1 VTDDAGVCTKPDPA
15 PAAAETA
22 REPDGKWKRGRSPN
36 PGGKTKAERNLMRE
50 VRDLAGRNAPAAI
63 RKLRSIMDNRRAP
76 YQAQI
81 AAACAI
87 LDRAVGK
94 PAVPASA
101 TLDDGT
107 PAPQLD
113 WDRSLGID
121 LDRARRIAFVLTLG
135 LRAQEDLQSQH
146 NLIESPSRPG
156 DEKLSE

>member
-1 VTDDAGVCTKPDPA
+1 MTADADVCTEPAEPA
-15 PAAAETA
+15 PAS
-22 REPDGKWKRGRSPN
+22 PDTGRQPNGRWKRGKSPN
-36 PGGKTKAERNLMRE
+36 PGGKTKRERNLMRE

-94 PAVPASA
+94 PSVPASA

-107 PAPQLD
+107 PAPMPWDSDLSALD
-113 WDRSLGID
+113 K
-121 LDRARRIAFVLTLG
+121 ARRVGFLLWQG
-135 LRAQEDLQSQH
+135 MRALESRPAP
-146 NLIESPSRPG
+146 IEASPSRPTEE
-156 DEKLSE
+156 EKSE